1 MIDNHGNN
9 DGGWGP
15 QPIKFIP
22 PKSEVGGPLFN
33 RLAGWMVVITGV
45 LYVAALVEDWLH
57 SVF

>member
-15 QPIKFIP
+15 QPIKFMP
-22 PKSEVGGPLFN
+22 PKSVGGDPVMGHIAL
-33 RLAGWMVVITGV
+33 WMVVITGL